1 MSVTKETKETIVTTI
16 DEDFKKMNSISW
28 IDRQKAM
35 KEEAFKNTETIL
47 YCYQTLKEHVEDE
60 KEYIEMVFN
69 RKGASVI
76 TYSKNKTEPTDEEI
90 ILRDRRESYERSLND
105 VRRIEKALEKIKHRK
120 GYEVVELRYLS
131 RKKKT
136 EGNKVTEEV
145 YTYEEITEL
154 LAGKE
159 GYNDKLNEKTVRKYK
174 NVLVREI
181 AVLLF
186 GSDAI

>member
-1 MSVTKETKETIVTTI
+1 M
-16 DEDFKKMNSISW
+16 
-28 IDRQKAM
+28 
-35 KEEAFKNTETIL
+35 
-47 YCYQTLKEHVEDE
+47 
-60 KEYIEMVFN
+60 
-69 RKGASVI
+69 
-76 TYSKNKTEPTDEEI
+76 
-90 ILRDRRESYERSLND
+90 
-105 VRRIEKALEKIKHRK
+105 
-120 GYEVVELRYLS
+120 ELRYLS

-154 LAGKE
+154 LAGKG